1 MKFEVTPT
9 FVFEVHDAIK
19 HGKRDDVA
27 KMLEPLHPA
36 DIAELIK
43 ESWTRDAQYVY
54 NLLDEEKAA
63 DVLVEMDDEVRE
75 KFLASLSS
83 EQIARSVD
91 NLQSDDAA
99 DLIAELPDERKVE
112 VLQQMDDAEQ
122 ASDIVDL
129 LRYDEDTAGGLMATE
144 LVKANMNWTVEQ
156 CIVEM
161 KKQAEEVGSIYTVYV
176 VDDDDKLHGILS
188 LKRLLISPREEK
200 ISNIFFK
207 DVISVNANA
216 KAEDVAALFEKYD
229 LVVIP
234 VVDLTGKLL
243 GRITVDDV
251 MDVVREEASEDYQ
264 LMSGISENIEAD
276 DNLWV
281 SSRARLPWLMV
292 AMAGGVVG
300 SRVLTSYE
308 PQIQIHPE
316 MAFFMPLIAAMGG
329 NVGVQSSAL
338 VVQGLANHTISKSDI
353 IPKLFRELGVGLFN
367 GLICAGLLLAYNL
380 IFNDYLA
387 LSITVSVALLSVI
400 VFAAMFGT
408 FVPLTLHKF
417 KVDPALA
424 TGPFITTSN
433 DIIGLFIYFMIG
445 RLMYGLF

>member
-9 FVFEVHDAIK
+9 FVFDVHQAIK
-19 HGKRDDVA
+19 EGERDKVVE
-27 KMLEPLHPA
+27 MLSPLHPA

-43 ESWTRDAQYVY
+43 ESWTNDAQYVY
-54 NLLDEEKAA
+54 SILDEEKAA
-63 DVLVEMDDEVRE
+63 DVLVEMDDEVKE
-75 KFLASLSS
+75 QFLASLSS
-83 EQIARSVD
+83 GQIARHVD
-91 NLQSDDAA
+91 NLPSDDAA
-99 DLIAELPDERKVE
+99 DLIADLPDEKKKE
-112 VLQQMDDAEQ
+112 VLEQMDDAEQ

-144 LVKANMNWTVEQ
+144 LVTANLNWTVQQ

-176 VDDDDKLHGILS
+176 IDNDEKLHGILS
-188 LKRLLISPREEK
+188 LKRLLISPPEEK
-200 ISNIFFK
+200 IEKIYFK
-207 DVISVNANA
+207 DVISVSANT
-216 KAEDVAALFEKYD
+216 KAEDVAAIIEKYD

-234 VVDLTGKLL
+234 VVDITGKLL

-276 DNLWV
+276 DSLWV

-292 AMAGGVVG
+292 AMAGGIVG
-300 SRVLTSYE
+300 SRVLTNYE
-308 PQIQIHPE
+308 PQIHIHPE
-316 MAFFMPLIAAMGG
+316 MAFFMPLIAGMGG

-338 VVQGLANHTISKSDI
+338 VVQGLANHTIGKGDFISK
-353 IPKLFRELGVGLFN
+353 LLRELGVGFFN
-367 GLICAGLLLAYNL
+367 GLICAGLLMAYNL
-380 IFNDYLA
+380 VFNDHRA
-387 LSITVSVALLSVI
+387 LCYTVSVALLTVM
-400 VFAAMFGT
+400 VFAALFGS
-408 FVPLTLHKF
+408 FVPLLLDKI
-417 KVDPALA
+417 KIDPALA
-424 TGPFITTSN
+424 TGPFISMSN